1 MFRRTLERRR
11 VFNFMAESLL
21 EKIGS
26 KLPGQIVEKKAA
38 VPPWQQPGR
47 KWGRPVG
54 SKTRPDAPS
63 KLKRAA
69 QTSQA
74 VPPDNQTPPISQTP
88 PPTGALPDSVLFG
101 TVPPP
106 DDGSPPDENEFP
118 PEDEAKTSDAD
129 PEVHRAFAVMIF
141 DSVTG
146 IFAAIIG
153 VFWLPRKVGKNAE
166 AGEIPYDEKE
176 MVVIAVCKYFAS
188 IGMAILTP
196 AQEMYM
202 AIFAYCA
209 PRLNL
214 TFQWIRLKFMK
225 KAKPAPTEQT
235 PPTPDTRMPQDKP
248 PETEKKDAPAHN
260 PTQLDH
266 L

>member
-1 MFRRTLERRR
+1 
-11 VFNFMAESLL
+11 MAETLL

-26 KLPGQIVEKKAA
+26 HLPGQITEKKPP
-38 VPPWQQPGR
+38 VPPWQQPGK

-63 KLKRAA
+63 KLKRAGTQ
-69 QTSQA
+69 QT
-74 VPPDNQTPPISQTP
+74 PPDNQTPPTQQTP
-88 PPTGALPDSVLFG
+88 PPSGSRPDSDLFG

-118 PEDEAKTSDAD
+118 KEEETASESNPED
-129 PEVHRAFAVMIF
+129 HRPLSTMIF
-141 DSVTG
+141 DSVVG
-146 IFAAIIG
+146 IFATIIG
-153 VFWLPRKVGKNAE
+153 VFWLPRKVGRNAE
-166 AGEIPYDEKE
+166 AGEIAYDEKE
-176 MVVIAVCKYFAS
+176 MVVSAVCKYFAS
-188 IGMAILTP
+188 IGMTILTP

-225 KAKPAPTEQT
+225 KAKAAPMDQT
-235 PPTPDTRMPQDKP
+235 PPAADTRMPQEKQ
-248 PETEKKDAPAHN
+248 PETDKTPGTDSEKKAAPPHV
-260 PTQLDH
+260 PTQLDI
-266 L
+266 LG

>member
-1 MFRRTLERRR
+1 
-11 VFNFMAESLL
+11 MAESLL

-26 KLPGQIVEKKAA
+26 KLPGQITEKKAS

-69 QTSQA
+69 QI
-74 VPPDNQTPPISQTP
+74 PPDNQTPPISQTP
-88 PPTGALPDSVLFG
+88 PPTGARPDSVLFG

-118 PEDEAKTSDAD
+118 TEDEAKTSEAD
-129 PEVHRAFAVMIF
+129 PEVHRPFAAMIF

-146 IFAAIIG
+146 IFAAVIG

-188 IGMAILTP
+188 VGMAILTP

-225 KAKPAPTEQT
+225 KVKSAPTDQV
-235 PPTPDTRMPQDKP
+235 PPFGDSRMPQENQ
-248 PETEKKDAPAHN
+248 PEAEKTPGEDSEKKAAPPHV
-260 PTQLDH
+260 PTQLDV
-266 L
+266 LG